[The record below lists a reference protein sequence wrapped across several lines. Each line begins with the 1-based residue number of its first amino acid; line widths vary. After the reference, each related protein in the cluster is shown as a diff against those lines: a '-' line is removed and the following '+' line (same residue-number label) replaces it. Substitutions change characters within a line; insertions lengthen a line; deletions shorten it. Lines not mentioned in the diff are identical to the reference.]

1 MTPQQFMDVVFGVY
15 QEQGNSLDE
24 QMHPED
30 LCINLSTIMEGVAA
44 GIQAAGTIMRQQ
56 EKNEYFQKVDSDH
69 IVGHVTWEE
78 TKEKVNAKLAAETR
92 QKKK

>member
-1 MTPQQFMDVVFGVY
+1 MDVVFGVY

-56 EKNEYFQKVDSDH
+56 EKNEYFQKVDN
-69 IVGHVTWEE
+69 GHTTWEK

-92 QKKK
+92 PKKK